1 VSQVTVLVPNYN
13 GGAYLRESLES
24 IRAQTLEDWE
34 VVVGDNA
41 STDASLSI
49 IASMADQRIR
59 TVRRPRTIGWVANVN
74 LLLAEAS
81 APYVAILHADDWWE
95 PTFLDTTV
103 GMLQAAPRSLVATS
117 ACRIVRAGRA
127 AERVGLFEAWPVS
140 RGSTCPA
147 GEVARLLT
155 DRNLIPSVT
164 VLTRA
169 ELYKRFPRYEPAL
182 SLLGDWLMWLR
193 AGASVDFEVTD
204 KVLANY
210 RVHAANQSASAE
222 ASNLWA
228 MDVLRVGRILAAEWA
243 GIAAPYPGAARAI
256 AAAVASDLLERA
268 ALRMER
274 GDHATARRLA
284 RLAWA
289 TAPGA
294 GQRTLARIGELGI
307 GLFGHGPLARLRPPL
322 TAMAR
327 RVKPAVQRSLM

>member
-13 GGAYLRESLES
+13 GAAYLRECLES
-24 IRAQTLEDWE
+24 IRAQTFEDWE

-41 STDASLSI
+41 STDASMSI
-49 IASMADQRIR
+49 IAAIADRRIR

-81 APYVAILHADDWWE
+81 TPYVAILHADDWWE
-95 PTFLDTTV
+95 PAFLGTTV
-103 GMLQAAPRSLVATS
+103 AMLQAAPRSLVAT
-117 ACRIVRAGRA
+117 CGGRIIRGGRA
-127 AERVGLFEAWPVS
+127 AEPAGLFQAWAVS
-140 RGSTCPA
+140 QGSTCPA

-155 DRNLIPSVT
+155 LRNLIPSAS

-169 ELYKRFPRYEPAL
+169 ELYRRFPRYEPAL

-193 AGASVDFEVTD
+193 VGATADFEVTD
-204 KVLANY
+204 RVLANY

-228 MDVLRVGRILAAEWA
+228 MDVLRVGRILEAEWA
-243 GIAAPYPGAARAI
+243 GAAAPYPDAARAVT
-256 AAAVASDLLERA
+256 AAVANDLLERA
-268 ALRMER
+268 ALRTER
-274 GDHATARRLA
+274 GDVSTARRLA

-289 TAPGA
+289 TAPTA

-307 GLFGHGPLARLRPPL
+307 FLFGGGPLSRLRQPL
-322 TAMAR
+322 AGMAR
-327 RVKPAVQRSLM
+327 RFKPAVQRSLM